1 MNGFDESIIGVMAPV
16 FLALVLVAA
25 AIPKFRK
32 ADEFVGIIANY
43 RLLPD
48 AWVTPFARVLP
59 MIEVLCAVGLMVPV
73 LRTGAGWMA
82 AGLFMLFAL
91 ALGINIGR
99 GRTHIDCGCVR
110 RPTSRSRI
118 GMFHVLRALALAGV
132 ALYVAVVPLSLP
144 SVSIASGA
152 LGFAAAG
159 MLVLMYMSADLL
171 IGLPKSIK
179 ESSIKELPINHGRGT

>member
-1 MNGFDESIIGVMAPV
+1 MNAGFDASIISVMAPV
-16 FLALVLVAA
+16 FLALVLIAA
-25 AIPKFRK
+25 AIPKFKK

-48 AWVTPFARVLP
+48 VLVTPFAKVLP
-59 MIEVLCAVGLMVPV
+59 IMEVVCAVGLLVPM
-73 LRTGAGWMA
+73 LRAGAGWMA
-82 AGLFMLFAL
+82 AGLFILFAL

-118 GMFHVLRALALAGV
+118 GMFHVLRALALAGI
-132 ALYVAVVPLSLP
+132 ALYVAVVPLNIA

-152 LGFAAAG
+152 LGLAAAG

-171 IGLPKSIK
+171 IGLPKT
-179 ESSIKELPINHGRGT
+179 IKELPINHGSRT

>member
-1 MNGFDESIIGVMAPV
+1 MNAGFDESIISVMAPV
-16 FLALVLVAA
+16 FLALVLIAA

-48 AWVTPFARVLP
+48 ALVTPFARVLP
-59 MIEVLCAVGLMVPV
+59 MVEVVCAVGLLVPM
-73 LRTGAGWMA
+73 LRSGGGWMA
-82 AGLFMLFAL
+82 AGLFILFAL

-118 GMFHVLRALALAGV
+118 GMFHVLRALALAGI
-132 ALYVAVVPLSLP
+132 ALYVAVVPLSI
-144 SVSIASGA
+144 SEISIASGA
-152 LGFAAAG
+152 LGLAAAG

-171 IGLPKSIK
+171 IGLPR
-179 ESSIKELPINHGRGT
+179 SSKELPINHGSRT

>member
-1 MNGFDESIIGVMAPV
+1 MNGFESIISVAAPV
-16 FLALVLVAA
+16 FLALVLVTAA
-25 AIPKFRK
+25 MPKLQK

-43 RLLPD
+43 RLLPETL
-48 AWVTPFARVLP
+48 VTPFAKFLP
-59 MIEVLCAVGLMVPV
+59 ILEIICALSLLVPI
-73 LRTGAGWMA
+73 LRSGAGWMA

-118 GMFHVLRALALAGV
+118 GMFHVLRALALAGI
-132 ALYVAVVPLSLP
+132 ALYVAVVPLNFS

-152 LGFAAAG
+152 LGLAAAG

-179 ESSIKELPINHGRGT
+179 ELPINHGRGT

>member
-1 MNGFDESIIGVMAPV
+1 MNGVDEAIIGVMAPV
-16 FLALVLVAA
+16 FLALVLVTA
-25 AIPKFRK
+25 AIPKFKK

-59 MIEVLCAVGLMVPV
+59 MIEVLCAVGLLVPI
-73 LRTGAGWMA
+73 LRIGAGWMA

-91 ALGINIGR
+91 ALGVNIGR

-132 ALYVAVVPLSLP
+132 ALYVAVVPLNVS
-144 SVSIASGA
+144 SVSIASAA
-152 LGFAAAG
+152 LGLAAAG

-179 ESSIKELPINHGRGT
+179 ELPINHGRGT

>member
-1 MNGFDESIIGVMAPV
+1 MNTVAPIISVMVPV

-25 AIPKFRK
+25 AVPKLRK
-32 ADEFVGIIANY
+32 ADEFAGIVANY

-48 AWVTPFARVLP
+48 AWAAPFAKLLPVLE
-59 MIEVLCAVGLMVPV
+59 IICAVGLLVPG
-73 LRTGAGWMA
+73 LRSGAGWLA

-91 ALGINIGR
+91 ALGVNIGR

-118 GMFHVLRALALAGV
+118 GMFHVLRALALAGGGLSV
-132 ALYVAVVPLSLP
+132 ALLPFSPAQVSLAQG
-144 SVSIASGA
+144 V
-152 LGFAAAG
+152 LGLAAAG

-171 IGLPKSIK
+171 VGLPKSSK
-179 ESSIKELPINHGRGT
+179 VFPIHHRS